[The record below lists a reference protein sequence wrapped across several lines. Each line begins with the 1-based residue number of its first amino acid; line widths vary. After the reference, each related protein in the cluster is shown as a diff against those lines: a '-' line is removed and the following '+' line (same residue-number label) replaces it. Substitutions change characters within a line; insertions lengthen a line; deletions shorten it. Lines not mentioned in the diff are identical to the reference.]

1 MQIAVSSWSLH
12 REISQKKMDLLKFLD
27 VCKQKFDISAVEPCQ
42 MHFSSLELS
51 FLSKM
56 KRKIVERNLEL
67 VNIPVDVG
75 DISQVNEKNRK
86 KDIEALKRWL
96 DIGKELGSPSIR
108 VNTGKRRDR
117 FALERIILSYQEL
130 VDYAENIGMKVLIE
144 NHGGVSNQPEAIL
157 RIIEEVNSPNLRTCP
172 DFGEFSPKE
181 RYEGLQKLVP
191 YAFLAHAKTYEFDS
205 RGEEKTIDI
214 SRCLDILHKAG
225 YKGYLSIEFEGRG
238 DQFQGVMKT
247 KALLERYL

>member
-12 REISQKKMDLLKFLD
+12 REFFKKMDLLKFLE
-27 VCKQKFDISAVEPCQ
+27 VCKQRFEISAVEPCQ
-42 MHFSSLELS
+42 MHFSSLEPS
-51 FLSKM
+51 FLNKM
-56 KRKIVERNLEL
+56 RKKIVEHNLEV
-67 VNIPVDVG
+67 VNIPVDIG
-75 DISQVNEKNRK
+75 DISQVKEKNRK

-108 VNTGKRRDR
+108 VNTGESEDR

-130 VDYAENIGMKVLIE
+130 VDYAEKIGMKVLIE
-144 NHGGVSNQPEAIL
+144 NHGGVSNQPKAIL
-157 RIIEEVNSPNLRTCP
+157 RIVEEVNSPNLRTCP

-181 RYEGLQKLVP
+181 RYKGLQKLVP

-214 SRCLDILHKAG
+214 SRCLYILHKAG

>member
-12 REISQKKMDLLKFLD
+12 REFSQKKMDLLKFLE
-27 VCKQKFDISAVEPCQ
+27 VCQQKFDISAVEPCQ

-56 KRKIVERNLEL
+56 KKKIVERNLEV

-108 VNTGKRRDR
+108 VNTGKRKDR

-191 YAFLAHAKTYEFDS
+191 YAFLAHAKTYQFDS

-214 SRCLDILHKAG
+214 SRCLDILRKAG
-225 YKGYLSIEFEGRG
+225 YKGYLSIESEGRG

-247 KALLERYL
+247 KAVLERYL

>member
-12 REISQKKMDLLKFLD
+12 REFSQKKMDLLKFLE
-27 VCKQKFDISAVEPCQ
+27 VCQQKFDISAIEPCQ

-56 KRKIVERNLEL
+56 KKKIVERNLEV
-67 VNIPVDVG
+67 VNIPVDIG

-108 VNTGKRRDR
+108 VNTGKRKDR

-157 RIIEEVNSPNLRTCP
+157 RIIQEVSSPNLRTCP

-191 YAFLAHAKTYEFDS
+191 YAFLAHAKTYQFDS

-214 SRCLDILHKAG
+214 SRCLDILRKAG

>member
-1 MQIAVSSWSLH
+1 M
-12 REISQKKMDLLKFLD
+12 KFLE

-56 KRKIVERNLEL
+56 KKKIVERNLEV

-108 VNTGKRRDR
+108 VNTGKRKDR

-191 YAFLAHAKTYEFDS
+191 YAFLAHAKTYQFDS

-214 SRCLDILHKAG
+214 SRCLDILRKAG
-225 YKGYLSIEFEGRG
+225 YKGYLSIESEGRG

-247 KALLERYL
+247 KAVLERYL

>member
-12 REISQKKMDLLKFLD
+12 REFSQKKMDLLKFLE

-56 KRKIVERNLEL
+56 KKKIVERNLEV

-108 VNTGKRRDR
+108 VNTGKRKDR

-157 RIIEEVNSPNLRTCP
+157 RIIEEVNSPNLSTCP

-191 YAFLAHAKTYEFDS
+191 YAFLAHAKTYQFDS

-214 SRCLDILHKAG
+214 SRCLDILRKAG
-225 YKGYLSIEFEGRG
+225 YKGYLSIESEGRG

>member
-1 MQIAVSSWSLH
+1 
-12 REISQKKMDLLKFLD
+12 MDLLKFLE

-56 KRKIVERNLEL
+56 KKKIVERNLEV

-108 VNTGKRRDR
+108 VNTGKRKDR

-191 YAFLAHAKTYEFDS
+191 YAFLAHAKTYQFDS

-214 SRCLDILHKAG
+214 SRCLDILRKAG
-225 YKGYLSIEFEGRG
+225 YKGYLSIESEGRG

-247 KALLERYL
+247 KAVLERYL

>member
-12 REISQKKMDLLKFLD
+12 REFFKKMDLLKFLE
-27 VCKQKFDISAVEPCQ
+27 VCKQRFEISAVEPCQ
-42 MHFSSLELS
+42 MHFSSLEPS
-51 FLSKM
+51 FLNKM
-56 KRKIVERNLEL
+56 RKKIVEHNLEV
-67 VNIPVDVG
+67 VNIPVDIG
-75 DISQVNEKNRK
+75 DISQVKEKNRK
-86 KDIEALKRWL
+86 KRWL

-108 VNTGKRRDR
+108 VNTGESEDR

-130 VDYAENIGMKVLIE
+130 VDYAEKIGMKVLIE
-144 NHGGVSNQPEAIL
+144 NHGGVSNQPKAIL
-157 RIIEEVNSPNLRTCP
+157 RIVEEVNSPNLRTCP

-181 RYEGLQKLVP
+181 RYKGLQKLVP

-214 SRCLDILHKAG
+214 SRCLYILHKAG

>member
-12 REISQKKMDLLKFLD
+12 REFSQKKMDLLKFLE

-56 KRKIVERNLEL
+56 KKKIVERNLEV

-108 VNTGKRRDR
+108 VNTGKRKDR

-157 RIIEEVNSPNLRTCP
+157 GIIEEVNSPNLRTCP

-191 YAFLAHAKTYEFDS
+191 YAFLAHAKTYQFDS

-214 SRCLDILHKAG
+214 SRCLDILRKAG